1 MADEKRTVVLDFE
14 VDIGDNEQSIQ
25 QLIKANKAL
34 REERNKLNTQ
44 TDEGRK
50 KIADLNAAIDKNNA
64 TIKANSSALEKQRQ
78 NIGNYAGAIDRLVP
92 GLGQIAAGLENMA
105 GGFLSSAKAALAFIA
120 TPIGAV
126 LAGIVAALS
135 LLKAAISTNN
145 EVLDKF
151 ENVTSAI
158 GTILEVLLNR
168 VGKLGEAL
176 LLAFSGD
183 FSAALDKTSEAF
195 TGIADE
201 IGRAVEEGQKLL
213 DLSRDLED
221 AQRDLRVEQ
230 AKQENVI
237 KALVVSAK
245 NRNLSFDEQEARIR
259 RALQLEEALVKTR
272 EDLARRELVIYART
286 IANEKN
292 LRQTSEETFEQFV
305 DRLRHT
311 QTLGDEFVD
320 GLVEKIEALES
331 ARGSSLAFQEKLE
344 NSLAAIQEKRAAAAE
359 KEAVEREKILAAQD
373 EERRAA
379 TKRQE
384 EIQKAVND
392 NLLLA
397 LDAQN
402 KAENAAQ
409 DALDEE
415 SNRLI
420 AESTLKIK
428 FNKDTNDAIAKAN
441 KQFREEQADAEEKQ
455 QEIFEQQQRFKLQ
468 VVSNTLSSIS
478 SIVDRDSAAYKVIA
492 SLNALINTYLAATAA
507 LASGSKINPVFGIVS
522 AAAATAAGLA
532 AVAKING
539 IQFAEGGYT
548 GQGDRLEPAG
558 IVHKGEYVVPKWQ
571 VENPQYSHHLAALE
585 SGRSRGYADGGL
597 VSAGIVASS
606 GANIDLMAAIKALPA
621 PVIGIKEFTTVQKRV
636 QVKEQVS
643 QV

>member
-1 MADEKRTVVLDFE
+1 MADEKKTIVLDFE

-25 QLIKANKAL
+25 QLVKANAAL
-34 REERNKLNTQ
+34 RKERNLINTQ
-44 TDEGRK
+44 TDEGRR
-50 KIADLNAAIDKNNA
+50 KISELNAVIDKNNS

-92 GLGQIAAGLENMA
+92 GLGQIATGLENMA

-126 LAGIVAALS
+126 LAAIVAALS

-158 GTILEVLLNR
+158 GTILQVLLNR

-245 NRNLSFDEQEARIR
+245 NRNLSFDEQESRIR
-259 RALQLEEALVKTR
+259 RALKLEEDLVKTR

-344 NSLAAIQEKRAAAAE
+344 NNIAAIQEKRLAAAE
-359 KEAVEREKILAAQD
+359 KEAAEREKILAAQD
-373 EERRAA
+373 EERRQAA
-379 TKRQE
+379 KRQE
-384 EIQKAVND
+384 EIQKAIND
-392 NLLLA
+392 NLLLSFQ
-397 LDAQN
+397 AQN
-402 KAENAAQ
+402 QAENAAQ
-409 DALDEE
+409 AAIDEE
-415 SNRLI
+415 NNRLI
-420 AESTLKIK
+420 AEGTLKIQ
-428 FNKDTNDAIAKAN
+428 FNKDTNEAIAKEN
-441 KQFREEQADAEEKQ
+441 DQFRKEQAEFEKKAT
-455 QEIFEQQQRFKLQ
+455 ELYVQQQNLRLS
-468 VVSNTLSSIS
+468 VATSTLSNIASAL
-478 SIVDRDSAAYKVIA
+478 DRESAAYKVIA
-492 SLNALINTYLAATAA
+492 SLNALINTYRAANAA
-507 LASGSKINPVFGIVS
+507 LATGSEINPVFGIIS
-522 AAAATAAGLA
+522 AAAAVAAGLA
-532 AVAKING
+532 NVAKING
-539 IQFAEGGYT
+539 IEFWEGGYT
-548 GQGDRLEPAG
+548 GQGSRLEPAG

-571 VENPQYSHHLAALE
+571 VENTQYSHHLAALE

-597 VSAGIVASS
+597 VSAGIVGSAN
-606 GANIDLMAAIKALPA
+606 GNIDIMAAIRAMPA
-621 PVIGIKEFTTVQKRV
+621 PVVSAKEMTLMQKRV
-636 QVKEQVS
+636 QVKEDVS

>member
-25 QLIKANKAL
+25 QLVKANKAL

-44 TDEGRK
+44 TEDGRK
-50 KIADLNAAIDKNNA
+50 KIADLNAAIDKNNS

-78 NIGNYAGAIDRLVP
+78 NVGNYAGAIDRLVP

-105 GGFLSSAKAALAFIA
+105 GGFISSAKAALAFIA

-145 EVLDKF
+145 DVLDKF

-183 FSAALDKTSEAF
+183 FSGALDKTSEAF

-320 GLVEKIEALES
+320 GLVEKIQALES

-344 NSLAAIQEKRAAAAE
+344 NSLAAIQEKRVAAAE
-359 KEAVEREKILAAQD
+359 KEAAEREKILALQD

-379 TKRQE
+379 AKRQE
-384 EIQKAVND
+384 EVQKAIND
-392 NLLLA
+392 NLLLSFE
-397 LDAQN
+397 AQN
-402 KAENAAQ
+402 KVENAAQ

-420 AESTLKIK
+420 AEGTLKIK
-428 FNKDTNDAIAKAN
+428 FNKDTNDAIAKENAE
-441 KQFREEQADAEEKQ
+441 FRTEQEEFEKKSTALYV
-455 QEIFEQQQRFKLQ
+455 QQQNLRLN
-468 VVSNTLSSIS
+468 VATTTLANIASAL
-478 SIVDRDSAAYKVIA
+478 DKESAAYKVIA
-492 SLNALINTYLAATAA
+492 SLNALINTYRAANAA
-507 LASGSKINPVFGIVS
+507 LATGSEINPIFGIIS
-522 AAAATAAGLA
+522 AAAAVAAGLA
-532 AVAKING
+532 NVAKING
-539 IQFAEGGYT
+539 IEFAEGGYT
-548 GQGDRLEPAG
+548 GQGSRLEPAG

-597 VSAGIVASS
+597 VSAGIVGSS
-606 GANIDLMAAIKALPA
+606 GANIDIMSAIKALPA
-621 PVIGIKEFTTVQKRV
+621 PVVSVKEFNIVQKRV

>member
-14 VDIGDNEQSIQ
+14 VDIGDDEQSIER
-25 QLIKANKAL
+25 LVKANKAL

-44 TDEGRK
+44 TEDGRK

-78 NIGNYAGAIDRLVP
+78 NVGNYAGAIDRLVP

-105 GGFLSSAKAALAFIA
+105 GGFISSAKAALAFIA

-183 FSAALDKTSEAF
+183 FSGALDKTSEAF

-213 DLSRDLED
+213 ALSRDLED

-344 NSLAAIQEKRAAAAE
+344 NSLAAIQEKRLAAAE
-359 KEAVEREKILAAQD
+359 KEAAEREKILAAQD

-379 TKRQE
+379 AKRQE
-384 EIQKAVND
+384 EVQKAIND

-397 LDAQN
+397 FEAQN

-409 DALDEE
+409 DAIDEE
-415 SNRLI
+415 NNRLI
-420 AESTLKIK
+420 ADATLKIK
-428 FNKDTNDAIAKAN
+428 FNKDTNDAIAKENAE
-441 KQFREEQADAEEKQ
+441 FRAEQEEFEKKSTALYV
-455 QEIFEQQQRFKLQ
+455 QQQNLRLS
-468 VVSNTLSSIS
+468 VATTTLANIASAL
-478 SIVDRDSAAYKVIA
+478 DRESAAYKVIA
-492 SLNALINTYLAATAA
+492 SLNALINTYRAANAA
-507 LASGSKINPVFGIVS
+507 LATGSEINPIFGIIS
-522 AAAATAAGLA
+522 AAAAVAAGLA
-532 AVAKING
+532 NVAKING
-539 IQFAEGGYT
+539 IEFAEGGYT
-548 GQGDRLEPAG
+548 GQGSRLEPAG

-597 VSAGIVASS
+597 VSTGIVSSS
-606 GANIDLMAAIKALPA
+606 GANIDLMSAIKALPA
-621 PVIGIKEFTTVQKRV
+621 PVVSVKEFNIVQKRV
-636 QVKEQVS
+636 QVKENVS